1 MIETATSRSPVCAC
15 AIDSVLLIRQ
25 SARRMLCAVQ
35 EYRGSMVI
43 VPAEAARESPKV
55 YQNVAAKQARRE
67 SRAAARI
74 MQEEWSEKERKAWIV
89 KDALWRKEVKTEA
102 FARWIEEE
110 RQANDSAYTF
120 PRLEEEDRMVAAEL
134 AMDALPEEADV
145 VIPGQS
151 GDPLVIAQALL
162 RNAEM
167 VGTDNMDMVDRD
179 SVDGWIAGKNREGL
193 YLQAARPF
201 IRSADA
207 VVESRTCGEV
217 YRDGIP
223 ATARIAYGTCRPN
236 DVGRYQE
243 RELVAKLV
251 AFAGHLENARM
262 PGTARRVRET
272 CEDWAGKENDLIRA
286 LEADLWMPEKTR
298 GAEDRRLRME
308 RELVERRYSSR

>member
-1 MIETATSRSPVCAC
+1 MIGATAAQSPVHAC

-43 VPAEAARESPKV
+43 IPAEAARESPKV

-67 SRAAARI
+67 SRAAARD
-74 MQEEWSEKERKAWIV
+74 MQGGWSEKERKAWV
-89 KDALWRKEVKTEA
+89 MKDALWRKEVKTEA

-110 RQANDSAYTF
+110 KQANDSAYTF
-120 PRLEEEDRMVAAEL
+120 PQLEEEDRRVAAEF

-167 VGTDNMDMVDRD
+167 VGTDNMHMVDRD
-179 SVDGWIAGKNREGL
+179 SVDGWIAGKNREGRF
-193 YLQAARPF
+193 LQAARPF

-207 VVESRTCGEV
+207 VVESRTCGDV

-236 DVGRYQE
+236 DVGRYGGRQ
-243 RELVAKLV
+243 LVAKLA
-251 AFAGHLENARM
+251 AFAGHMENARM
-262 PGTARRVRET
+262 PGTARLVRET
-272 CEDWAGKENDLIRA
+272 CEDWAGKEDKLIGA
-286 LEADLWMPEKTR
+286 LEADLWLPEKTR
-298 GAEDRRLRME
+298 RAEDRRLRLE
-308 RELVERRYSSR
+308 KELIESRP

>member
-1 MIETATSRSPVCAC
+1 MIEAATSRSPVCTC
-15 AIDSVLLIRQ
+15 VIDSVLLIRQ

-74 MQEEWSEKERKAWIV
+74 AQGEWSEKERKAWVV

-110 RQANDSAYTF
+110 SQANDSAYTF

-207 VVESRTCGEV
+207 VVESRTCGDV

-236 DVGRYQE
+236 DVGRYQG

-272 CEDWAGKENDLIRA
+272 CEDWAGKENELIRA

-308 RELVERRYSSR
+308 RELVGRRYSSR

>member
-1 MIETATSRSPVCAC
+1 MSKAATARASVCPC

-35 EYRGSMVI
+35 EYRGSTVI

-67 SRAAARI
+67 SRATARI
-74 MQEEWSEKERKAWIV
+74 MQGEWSGKERRAWV
-89 KDALWRKEVKTEA
+89 LEDALWRKEVKIEA

-110 RQANDSAYTF
+110 KQANDSVYTF

-179 SVDGWIAGKNREGL
+179 SVDGWIAGKNREGRFL
-193 YLQAARPF
+193 LAARPF

-207 VVESRTCGEV
+207 LVESRIGSDVHRE
-217 YRDGIP
+217 GIP

-236 DVGRYQE
+236 DVGRYE
-243 RELVAKLV
+243 GRELAAKLV

-262 PGTARRVRET
+262 PGTARLVRET
-272 CEDWAGKENDLIRA
+272 CEDWAGKEGDLIRA
-286 LEADLWMPEKTR
+286 LEADLWIPEKTR
-298 GAEDRRLRME
+298 GTEDRRLRME
-308 RELVERRYSSR
+308 KELVERRAG

>member
-1 MIETATSRSPVCAC
+1 MSEAATAPTPARPC

-35 EYRGSMVI
+35 EYRGSTVI

-67 SRAAARI
+67 SRAAARV
-74 MQEEWSEKERKAWIV
+74 MQGGGSGKERKAWV
-89 KDALWRKEVKTEA
+89 LEDALRRKEVKIEA

-110 RQANDSAYTF
+110 KQANDSVYAF
-120 PRLEEEDRMVAAEL
+120 LRLEEEDRMVAAEL

-167 VGTDNMDMVDRD
+167 VGTDNMGMVDRD
-179 SVDGWIAGKNREGL
+179 SVDGWIAGKNRDGRF
-193 YLQAARPF
+193 LQAARPF

-207 VVESRTCGEV
+207 LVESRVCGDV
-217 YRDGIP
+217 YREGIP
-223 ATARIAYGTCRPN
+223 ATARIAYGACRPN
-236 DVGRYQE
+236 DVGRYE
-243 RELVAKLV
+243 GRELAAKLM

-272 CEDWAGKENDLIRA
+272 CEDWAGKEGDLIGA
-286 LEADLWMPEKTR
+286 LEADLWIPEKTR

-308 RELVERRYSSR
+308 RELVERRAG

>member
-1 MIETATSRSPVCAC
+1 MIQATAAQSPVHAC

-35 EYRGSMVI
+35 EYCGSMVI

-67 SRAAARI
+67 SRAKARA
-74 MQEEWSEKERKAWIV
+74 MRGGWSEKERKAWV
-89 KDALWRKEVKTEA
+89 MQDALWRKEVKTEA

-110 RQANDSAYTF
+110 KQANDSAYTF
-120 PRLEEEDRMVAAEL
+120 PRLEEEDRRVAAEL

-145 VIPGQS
+145 VIPGHG

-179 SVDGWIAGKNREGL
+179 SVDGWIAGKTREGRF
-193 YLQAARPF
+193 LQAARPF

-207 VVESRTCGEV
+207 VVASRTCDDV

-223 ATARIAYGTCRPN
+223 ATARIAYGTCRPK
-236 DVGRYQE
+236 DVGHYEGRQ
-243 RELVAKLV
+243 LVAKLA
-251 AFAGHLENARM
+251 AFAGHMENARM
-262 PGTARRVRET
+262 PGIARRVRET
-272 CEDWAGKENDLIRA
+272 CEDWAGKEDELIGA
-286 LEADLWMPEKTR
+286 LEADLWLPEKTR
-298 GAEDRRLRME
+298 SAEDRRLRIE
-308 RELVERRYSSR
+308 KELVGRRA